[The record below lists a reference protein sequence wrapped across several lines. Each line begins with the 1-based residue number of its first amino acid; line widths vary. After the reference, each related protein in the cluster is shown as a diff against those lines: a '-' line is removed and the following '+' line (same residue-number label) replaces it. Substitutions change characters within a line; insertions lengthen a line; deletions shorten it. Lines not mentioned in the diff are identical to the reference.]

1 MGDSLQK
8 RIHTLVSQYFAAGE
22 GAWLV
27 WCDPHGHWLP
37 LLRRVAGD
45 RRMGGFTLVE
55 VTEQTAGTIGGP
67 VTRRE
72 LQQRIDAREAFV
84 LVVPAPRAALGWL
97 WGQALLAEAIVDTS
111 LRAQLMEWGWHPHSL
126 TVSDEEVATL
136 ARTKLQEDPAEWGSR
151 GLEPNLDQL
160 LEVLS
165 GWREPEDDTRLVL
178 DLTVEQA
185 GLPAVD
191 NDNLPGWRRQC
202 LAMLLVTH
210 ARHVAPDIV
219 PEAYVGVISGPER
232 ALAVELVERW
242 VDSSRLSERL
252 PDAIREADA
261 VAGLSG
267 ISSAVDVTDGPFVSH
282 VAEKACFAGT
292 CSRLAQLDGRS
303 LLEALAALTTD
314 LEKHERGFWGH
325 RMAGSSWAIP
335 WGELGRLSAAAGE
348 LLAASPATEWSVPED
363 AINWYVNGGWRM
375 DRAGEEIERD
385 LEATAP
391 ELTGLITPLRLAYR
405 ARWEDTAIR
414 WSHCWE
420 QAGCPMPRD
429 IGTAGAWLKATLEAA
444 ATPTAILT
452 VDALRFDLG
461 AGLAE
466 RLNHQE
472 GVERAVTHAARACL
486 PSITALGMG
495 AALPIAEEQLEADLA
510 DGKWQLRREPS
521 GRGSSDNL
529 SVAQTRRDWWSQQ
542 AKTQVVDGLSSI
554 LGGELPEPSES
565 SQRLVV
571 YDGAIDRLG
580 HDDELAFQGSRAA
593 IDRYLGVIERLRD
606 RGWRCILLVTDHGF
620 IRWSGTSEHHV
631 SFPQPEPAYQS
642 RRAAA
647 YPAQT
652 ALDGP
657 HALAPGGKW
666 KIAFPRGAACF
677 RTYGRLGYFHG
688 GASLQE
694 WIIPCIVAEWPQTA
708 QPVSVQIEP
717 IDRILS
723 KRPKITLSVTTDSL
737 LREDS
742 IPRQVEI
749 VVRHATTHTI
759 LFRSQTVTA
768 SGDEAQIEIAA
779 PAVEGVSAE
788 RNTPLRI
795 QVRDPRTE
803 AVLAET
809 ECTLMIELGGW

>member
-1 MGDSLQK
+1 MGDTLQK
-8 RIHTLVSQYFAAGE
+8 RIHNLVSLTFGAGE

-27 WCDPHGHWLP
+27 WCDPRGDWLP

-55 VTEQTAGTIGGP
+55 VTEQIAGAIGGP
-67 VTRRE
+67 VTRRDV
-72 LQQRIDAREAFV
+72 QQRIDAREPFV
-84 LVVPAPRAALGWL
+84 LHVPAERAALGWL
-97 WGQALLAEAIVDTS
+97 WGQALLAEAIVDTP

-126 TVSDEEVATL
+126 TVNDDEVAVL
-136 ARTKLQEDPAEWGSR
+136 ARTMLQEDPAEWGSG
-151 GLEPNLDQL
+151 GLQPNLDQL
-160 LEVLS
+160 LDILS
-165 GWREPEDDTRLVL
+165 GWREPDEDTRLAL
-178 DLTVEQA
+178 NLTVEQA
-185 GLPAVD
+185 GLPAVED
-191 NDNLPGWRRQC
+191 DDLPGWRRQC

-219 PEAYVGVISGPER
+219 PEAYEGVISSPER

-242 VDSSRLSERL
+242 VDSHRLAERL
-252 PDAIREADA
+252 PDAIKEADA

-267 ISSAVDVTDGPFVSH
+267 ISTAADVTDGPFVSH
-282 VAEKACFAGT
+282 AAEKVCFGGT
-292 CSRLAQLDGRS
+292 CSQLAQLDGRS

-314 LEKHERGFWGH
+314 VEKHERGLWGH

-348 LLAASPATEWSVPED
+348 LLAASPANAWSTPQD
-363 AINWYVNGGWRM
+363 AIAWYVHGGWRM

-385 LEATAP
+385 LEAATP
-391 ELTGLITPLRLAYR
+391 ELTALITPLRLAYR

-414 WSHCWE
+414 WSQCWE

-472 GVERAVTHAARACL
+472 GIERAVTYAARACL

-510 DGKWQLRREPS
+510 DGKWQLYREPS

-529 SVAQTRRDWWSQQ
+529 SVAQTRRAWWSQQ
-542 AKTQVVDGLSSI
+542 AKTEVVDGLSSI
-554 LGGELPEPSES
+554 LSGDIPEPTES

-580 HDDELAFQGSRAA
+580 HDDELAFQGSRTA

-606 RGWRCILLVTDHGF
+606 RGWRRVLVVTDHGF

-657 HALAPGGKW
+657 HAFAPGGKW
-666 KIAFPRGAACF
+666 KVAFPHGAACF
-677 RTYGRLGYFHG
+677 RTYGGLGYFHG

-694 WIIPCIVAEWPQTA
+694 WIIPCVAAEWPQTA
-708 QPVSVQIEP
+708 QPVGVELAP
-717 IDRILS
+717 VDRILS
-723 KRPKITLSVTTDSL
+723 ERPKIALGVTTGSL

-749 VVRHATTHTI
+749 VIRNAAAHTI
-759 LFRSQTVTA
+759 LFRSQMVTA
-768 SGDEAQIEIAA
+768 TGEEAQLDVVVY
-779 PAVEGVSAE
+779 AVEGVSAE

-795 QVRDPRTE
+795 QARDARTE
-803 AVLAET
+803 VVLAEI